1 MNKRWPIFLIVLS
14 SIPGASYIAK
24 VEPKTSPPAPL
35 LLERGANS
43 PARPFGIK
51 TVVIDAGHGGKDPGC
66 LGITTSQEKEVALAI
81 ALKLGKYIEEKTP
94 DVKVVYTRKTDIFL
108 ELDERAAIANKNKA
122 DLFICI
128 HANTACSYN
137 KKTKKKTCNEEVFGT
152 ETYVMGLHKSNAN
165 LNVAK
170 RENEAILLEKN
181 YQKRYDG
188 FDPNSETG
196 YILLTLQQNAYLKQS
211 TSFASKIQK
220 HVKEKAGRVDKSVQ
234 QAGFLVLWRTAM
246 PSVLIETEF
255 LSNTESEKFLV
266 SEQGQGKLAK
276 SIFFAFREYKDEV
289 EGKYVKYHD
298 EGENLEPRVPEKDT
312 ASTKPKDQS
321 PKPKEEQP
329 KKDSIPVKKE
339 PIIDNEPKNDLASKD
354 SSLVKNEML
363 PPVKKDSVLI
373 IPKKDTVK
381 SKTEVVQVVK
391 TENISYRVQFMASG
405 QRIPIL
411 SDKFKGL
418 KDVGE
423 YEDAGS
429 FKYTAGD
436 FKTLDE
442 ALKYR
447 KEMQDKGYKDCFVA
461 KFKDGKRFKN

>member
-1 MNKRWPIFLIVLS
+1 MNKRWPIFLIILS
-14 SIPGASYIAK
+14 SILGASYIAK
-24 VEPKTSPPAPL
+24 VEPKNGTWDMEHGTWDKPSPSPPTP
-35 LLERGANS
+35 
-43 PARPFGIK
+43 RPFGIK

-137 KKTKKKTCNEEVFGT
+137 RKTKKKTCNEEVYGT

-170 RENEAILLEKN
+170 RENESILLEKN

-211 TSFASKIQK
+211 TSFASKVQK

-266 SEQGQGKLAK
+266 SEQGQDKLAK

-298 EGENLEPRVPEKDT
+298 EGESIEPQVPKKDT
-312 ASTKPKDQS
+312 ATT
-321 PKPKEEQP
+321 KPKEEQP
-329 KKDSIPVKKE
+329 KKDSVKVKKE
-339 PIIDNEPKNDLASKD
+339 PVIENEIKNEIASKD
-354 SSLVKNEML
+354 SSLIKNEVL
-363 PPVKKDSVLI
+363 PPVKKDSAII

-381 SKTEVVQVVK
+381 PKLPVLPVAAS
-391 TENISYRVQFMASG
+391 ENISYKVQFMASG
-405 QRIPIL
+405 QRIPLL

-423 YEDAGS
+423 YEDGGS